1 MPVNSKQDYYFLETS
16 GPERVSGLPARQ
28 PCGPALPPMHQKGRL
43 CGQQAAIF
51 GKTRADGAA
60 GGYFSPAPGSS
71 SVAPSESAM
80 KP

>member
-1 MPVNSKQDYYFLETS
+1 MPVNSKQDYYFLETPDAK
-16 GPERVSGLPARQ
+16 GRQICPRVSPA
-28 PCGPALPPMHQKGRL
+28 AS
-43 CGQQAAIF
+43 
-51 GKTRADGAA
+51 GAA